1 MGNFIWHEWA
11 RFVSMT
17 ASVYTVWASFYA
29 FLYRKFFWDF
39 VGGILRAPGGFQ
51 PTKAALPFVDVIVKV
66 PIIQIFAMLTGITLV
81 LFELP
86 NSPFRK
92 SSLHR
97 SFLVRIM
104 LLVQQAALTILL
116 YQGTNAA
123 LYSAIAIFGY
133 TRAIMKDEQLE
144 EAKSNKGSAE
154 RA

>member
-1 MGNFIWHEWA
+1 MGSFIWNEWA
-11 RFVSMT
+11 RLVSMT

-39 VGGILRAPGGFQ
+39 IGGITRAPGGLQ
-51 PTKAALPFVDVIVKV
+51 PSKAALPFVDVIVKV
-66 PIIQIFAMLTGITLV
+66 PIIQIFAMLTGITLI

-97 SFLVRIM
+97 SFLVRVM

-123 LYSAIAIFGY
+123 LYSAIAILGY
-133 TRAIMKDEQLE
+133 TKAIMKGERLE
-144 EAKSNKGSAE
+144 DAKINKGRDE